1 MLCTVW
7 QNFELKAFC
16 NVVYS
21 SCGDYRRF
29 PGVWHHRCTTSCS
42 SSLTGER
49 AVLGIDVAPS
59 SPKLGLAELKMVADI
74 TQKLIMQG
82 VHTACDSQALVLES
96 VG

>member
-1 MLCTVW
+1 MA
-7 QNFELKAFC
+7 NFELKAFC
-16 NVVYS
+16 NVVYI
-21 SCGDYRRF
+21 SCDDSRRF
-29 PGVWHHRCTTSCS
+29 SKFPRCMAHRRCTTSCS